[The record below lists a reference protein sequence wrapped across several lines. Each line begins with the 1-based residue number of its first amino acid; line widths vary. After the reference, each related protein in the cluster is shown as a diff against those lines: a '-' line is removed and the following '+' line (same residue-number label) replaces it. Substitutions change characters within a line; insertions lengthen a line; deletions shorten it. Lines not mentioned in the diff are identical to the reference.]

1 MALNTTN
8 KIVRRSWDLIPMS
21 YTVIARFNTLGGDQ
35 TKQLTFTYRHVHFI
49 VYVEISG
56 VGAKSEEE
64 ESELI

>member
-1 MALNTTN
+1 
-8 KIVRRSWDLIPMS
+8 MS

-35 TKQLTFTYRHVHFI
+35 TKQLIFTDRHVHLI